1 MKFRNLSLV
10 VLLFILLSSCSDNL
24 IENKAESVNETI
36 NIVSSESNQTLI
48 RVWLDEF
55 KSELSK
61 NDYILIDLRTSGE
74 LIDTWIISWA
84 IQIDFY
90 ASDFKLQLDSLDKD
104 KKYLMYCRSW
114 SRSGQALSV
123 MKTLGFTNVVE
134 LEWWINMWLNWWEN
148 TEQFINN

>member
-10 VLLFILLSSCSDNL
+10 VLLFTLLSSCSDNL

-114 SRSGQALSV
+114 SRSGQTLSI

-134 LEWWINMWLNWWEN
+134 LEWWINMWLNWWEK

>member
-10 VLLFILLSSCSDNL
+10 VLLFTLLSSCSDNL

-74 LIDTWIISWA
+74 LIDTWIISRA

-114 SRSGQALSV
+114 SRSGQTLSI

-134 LEWWINMWLNWWEN
+134 LEWWINMWLNWWEK

>member
-114 SRSGQALSV
+114 SRSGQTLSI

-134 LEWWINMWLNWWEN
+134 LEWWINMWLNWWEK

>member
-10 VLLFILLSSCSDNL
+10 VLLFTLLSSCSDNL

>member
-114 SRSGQALSV
+114 SRSGQTLSI

>member
-134 LEWWINMWLNWWEN
+134 L
-148 TEQFINN
+148 

>member
-1 MKFRNLSLV
+1 V
-10 VLLFILLSSCSDNL
+10 VLILIFLSSCVNNKV
-24 IENKAESVNETI
+24 ENINEATNVEDSKI
-36 NIVSSESNQTLI
+36 NQVIK

-114 SRSGQALSV
+114 SRSGQTLSI

-134 LEWWINMWLNWWEN
+134 LEWWINMWLNWWEK

>member
-1 MKFRNLSLV
+1 MKFINLSLV
-10 VLLFILLSSCSDNL
+10 VLILIFLSSCVNNKV
-24 IENKAESVNETI
+24 ENINEATSVEDSKI
-36 NIVSSESNQTLI
+36 NQVIK

-134 LEWWINMWLNWWEN
+134 LEWWINMWLNWWEK

>member
-1 MKFRNLSLV
+1 MKFINLSLV
-10 VLLFILLSSCSDNL
+10 VLILIFLSSCVNNKV
-24 IENKAESVNETI
+24 ENINEATNVEDSKI
-36 NIVSSESNQTLI
+36 NQVIK

-114 SRSGQALSV
+114 SRSGQTLSI

>member
-1 MKFRNLSLV
+1 MKFINLSLV
-10 VLLFILLSSCSDNL
+10 VLILIFLSSCVNNKV
-24 IENKAESVNETI
+24 ENINEATNVEDSKI
-36 NIVSSESNQTLI
+36 NQVIK

-114 SRSGQALSV
+114 SRSGQTLSI

-134 LEWWINMWLNWWEN
+134 LEWWINMWLNWWEK

>member
-1 MKFRNLSLV
+1 MKFINLSLV
-10 VLLFILLSSCSDNL
+10 VLILIFLSSCVNNKV
-24 IENKAESVNETI
+24 ENINEATNVEDSKI
-36 NIVSSESNQTLI
+36 NQVIK

-74 LIDTWIISWA
+74 LIDTWIISRA

-114 SRSGQALSV
+114 SRSGQTLSI

-134 LEWWINMWLNWWEN
+134 LEWWINMWLNWWEK

>member
-134 LEWWINMWLNWWEN
+134 LEWWINMWLNWWEK